1 MASSH
6 PLDTRGVR
14 SPKSGNLKKGLP
26 PPMKGYLHQMKT
38 ALFVATLLLLRPIP
52 MQAQTAPAAN
62 PLAGEAERLSVEL
75 NPQVVAWRRDF
86 HKNPELGNRETRTAK
101 VIADELRKLGFEV
114 TTGVATTGVVGVLR
128 GGRPGPVVALRSDMD
143 ALPVAEQGDL
153 PFKSTAKTQ
162 WNGQEVGVMHACGH
176 DNHMA
181 ILLGTAAA
189 LARMRDR
196 LPGTVKVIFQPAEE
210 GPPPGE
216 TGGAEQM
223 IKESV
228 LENPKVDAIFGL
240 HVFPFPAGTVVY
252 RSGPLMASADTFV
265 IKIKGRQTHG
275 AVPWGGIDPIVIGS
289 QVVMGLQTI
298 ISRTV
303 NITEAPAVVTVG
315 RFTGGNRANIVPE
328 MVELEGTVRAFDEG
342 VRKSIHDRIR
352 AIATNYAEAAG
363 ATATVDIGSGTAS
376 PATINDPALTER
388 MLPTQ
393 RRAAGAD
400 NVRLGPLT
408 GTAEDFSFFQQKV
421 PGLFVFLGV
430 TPRDQDYTKVA
441 QNHSPL
447 FFADESALPV
457 GVKVMTNL
465 ALDYLFGGK

>member
-1 MASSH
+1 MR
-6 PLDTRGVR
+6 LIKLGV
-14 SPKSGNLKKGLP
+14 L
-26 PPMKGYLHQMKT
+26 
-38 ALFVATLLLLRPIP
+38 ALLCSQAA
-52 MQAQTAPAAN
+52 MSAQTGPAGN
-62 PLAGEAERLSVEL
+62 PLAGDVDRLASEL

-86 HKNPELGNRETRTAK
+86 HKNPELGNRETRTSK
-101 VIADELRKLGFEV
+101 IIADELRKLGYEV
-114 TTGVATTGVVGVLR
+114 TTGVAKTGVVGVLR

-153 PFKSTAKTQ
+153 PFKSTAKTE
-162 WNGQEVGVMHACGH
+162 WNGQQVGVMHACGH

-181 ILLGTAAA
+181 ILLGTATV
-189 LARMRDR
+189 LARMKDR
-196 LPGTVKVIFQPAEE
+196 LPGTVKLIFQPAEE

-216 TGGAEQM
+216 DGGAQQM
-223 IKESV
+223 VKESV
-228 LENPKVDAIFGL
+228 LENPHVDAVFGL
-240 HVFPFPAGTVVY
+240 HVFPYPAGTIVY
-252 RSGPLMASADTFV
+252 RPGPVMASADSFL

-289 QVVMGLQTI
+289 QVVMALQTI

-315 RFTGGNRANIVPE
+315 RFTGGNRSNIVPE
-328 MVELEGTVRAFDEG
+328 EVELEGTVRAFDEG
-342 VRKSIHDRIR
+342 VRKDIHQRIR
-352 AIATNYAEAAG
+352 SIATHLSEAAG
-363 ATATVDIGSGTAS
+363 GTSTVEFGLGYPVTR
-376 PATINDPALTER
+376 NDPALTER
-388 MLPTQ
+388 MLPTLK
-393 RRAAGAD
+393 RAAGAE

-447 FFADESALPV
+447 FFADESALPI
-457 GVKVMTNL
+457 GVRVMSNL
-465 ALDYLFGGK
+465 AIDYLTGGK

>member
-1 MASSH
+1 MRNILLVTLA
-6 PLDTRGVR
+6 
-14 SPKSGNLKKGLP
+14 
-26 PPMKGYLHQMKT
+26 
-38 ALFVATLLLLRPIP
+38 LLLPAQAGLKTRLYASNQTTVP
-52 MQAQTAPAAN
+52 MPVQTAPAAN
-62 PLAGEAERLSVEL
+62 PLAAEAERLSVEL
-75 NPQVVAWRRDF
+75 NPQVVTWRRDF

-101 VIADELRKLGFEV
+101 VIADELRKLGYTV
-114 TTGVATTGVVGVLR
+114 TTGVATTGVVGVLK
-128 GGRPGPVVALRSDMD
+128 GGLPGPVVALRSDMD
-143 ALPVAEQGDL
+143 ALPVSEQGDL

-162 WNGQEVGVMHACGH
+162 WAGQEVGVMHACGH

-181 ILLGTAAA
+181 ILLGTATA
-189 LARMRDR
+189 LARMKDR

-210 GPPPGE
+210 GPPTGE

-223 IKESV
+223 VKESV

-240 HVFPFPAGTVVY
+240 HVFPFPAGTIVY
-252 RSGPLMASADTFV
+252 RSGPLMASADSFL
-265 IKIKGRQTHG
+265 IRIKGRQTHG

-315 RFTGGNRANIVPE
+315 RFTGGNRSNIVPE
-328 MVELEGTVRAFDEG
+328 FVELEGTIRAFNED
-342 VRKSIHDRIR
+342 VRKSIHERIR

-363 ATATVDIGSGTAS
+363 ATATVEIGMGTAYPS
-376 PATINDPALTER
+376 TINDPALTER
-388 MLPTQ
+388 MLPTL
-393 RRAAGAD
+393 RRAVGAE

-408 GTAEDFSFFQQKV
+408 GTAEDFSYFQQKV